1 MPPLTREQLA
11 VRRSGRRRDERTRH
25 RRVAV
30 RIILPLLGVAVLA
43 IAIGLFVSNSSGSAS
58 SEAPGAVAPPVTA
71 AAPPASGA
79 GDVVIARAS
88 GVDLH
93 LPIARSQI
101 TAVAFRA
108 VDEPGAVALTPNG
121 GGIAYNIAPSEG
133 RPGPETGSVDVGAPA
148 GTPVYS
154 PVDGTVTSVAPYM
167 VAGRQQGYQISIA
180 PSDAS
185 DVVVQMT
192 HLETPAGGTA
202 PTVGAMV
209 RAGLAPPIGQ
219 VRDFSRVAQQ
229 EIARYTSDSG
239 NHVHIEL
246 VRTGAGLVP

>member
-1 MPPLTREQLA
+1 M
-11 VRRSGRRRDERTRH
+11 
-25 RRVAV
+25 
-30 RIILPLLGVAVLA
+30 
-43 IAIGLFVSNSSGSAS
+43 
-58 SEAPGAVAPPVTA
+58 TA

-121 GGIAYNIAPSEG
+121 GGIAYDIAPSEG

-154 PVDGTVTSVAPYM
+154 PVDGTRDQRRALHGRPAASRATRSRSPPATRPTSW
-167 VAGRQQGYQISIA
+167 
-180 PSDAS
+180 
-185 DVVVQMT
+185 
-192 HLETPAGGTA
+192 
-202 PTVGAMV
+202 
-209 RAGLAPPIGQ
+209 
-219 VRDFSRVAQQ
+219 SR
-229 EIARYTSDSG
+229 
-239 NHVHIEL
+239 
-246 VRTGAGLVP
+246 